1 MTISINLT
9 IIRGDTTNITLT
21 LTDQDGDPI
30 DLTGATVFF
39 TAKPDFDNDVTDAD
53 AVITKEVSSH
63 TDPTNGIT
71 VIPLTASDTDI
82 TPGIYH
88 YDVQV
93 KDTGGSIFSLPARQ
107 LKVIEDVTR
116 RTT

>member
-1 MTISINLT
+1 MPISINLE

-21 LTDQDGDPI
+21 ITDQDGVAI
-30 DLTGATVFF
+30 DLTDSTVYF
-39 TAKPDFDNDVTDAD
+39 TAKPAFDDDALD
-53 AVITKEVSSH
+53 AEAVITKEVTSH

-82 TPGIYH
+82 ETGIYY

-93 KDTGGSIFSLPARQ
+93 KDAAGAIFSLPARQ
-107 LKVIEDVTR
+107 LKVVEDVTR